1 MTRNKIEIAVGILL
15 VVFLILLSRSSSTL
29 YLQDVHR
36 ARILNSLFSTAV
48 VCDVNGQPVYV
59 SDNITDQFGWTPQD
73 IFKRGINCLMVS
85 EHYAK
90 QHDAKFKEAA
100 RLAKNRYLYA
110 NTPMRRV
117 VPIKCKDGSTKQS
130 AIRMFATDID
140 GVIYMYAVILPLD
153 VFDTVKSW
161 PTPDI
166 TE

>member
-1 MTRNKIEIAVGILL
+1 
-15 VVFLILLSRSSSTL
+15 
-29 YLQDVHR
+29 
-36 ARILNSLFSTAV
+36 
-48 VCDVNGQPVYV
+48 
-59 SDNITDQFGWTPQD
+59 
-73 IFKRGINCLMVS
+73 MVS

-100 RLAKNRYLYA
+100 RSAKNRYLYA

-140 GVIYMYAVILPLD
+140 GVIYMYAVILD